1 MIVACAGISA
11 QWPRAKPESQPGRT
25 PGAENSASAA
35 TRTAEEKSS
44 RPSDS
49 EKWGDEQNAAQSTVF
64 RSSSALVR
72 IDTQVLKG
80 GRGVEGLTAEDFV
93 VLDEG
98 KPVPLEAFGR
108 DSEPLQVAL
117 LFDVSGSM
125 TKVLVEMS
133 AVASKAMAA
142 LNPEDEVG
150 VLVYGRRV
158 VPLLEF
164 TSDFRAAARMVQEAP
179 LEREVGAGTNLNGCV
194 LEALQW
200 IAAQKQVPG
209 RRVLIVLTDNRGM
222 HYQTPDEKVLR
233 ALAGMDV
240 TLNAIF
246 APGARRP
253 KPAKQDPDAN
263 PDFTQP
269 DVFKLA
275 DETGGEVFRA
285 DKAGAR
291 FVEMMERVR
300 LRYDLA
306 IRPQTGPEGSFRH
319 LEVRLSDAAR
329 ERLGKVEINARTGY
343 YIPAPGAM

>member
-1 MIVACAGISA
+1 M
-11 QWPRAKPESQPGRT
+11 
-25 PGAENSASAA
+25 
-35 TRTAEEKSS
+35 
-44 RPSDS
+44 
-49 EKWGDEQNAAQSTVF
+49 
-64 RSSSALVR
+64 
-72 IDTQVLKG
+72 
-80 GRGVEGLTAEDFV
+80 EGLKAEDFV
-93 VLDEG
+93 VFDEG

-125 TKVLVEMS
+125 NKVLVEMS
-133 AVASKAMAA
+133 AVASRAMAA
-142 LNPEDEVG
+142 LKAEDQVG
-150 VLVYGRRV
+150 VLVFGRNL

-164 TSDFRAAARMVQEAP
+164 TSDLRAAARMVQEAP

-194 LEALQW
+194 LDTLQW
-200 IAAQKQVPG
+200 MAAQREFPG
-209 RRVLIVLTDNRGM
+209 RRALIVLTDNHGI

-240 TLNAIF
+240 TLNAIV
-246 APGARRP
+246 APGARPP
-253 KPAKQDPDAN
+253 KPTPKSADAN

-275 DETGGEVFRA
+275 GETGGEVFRA

-306 IRPQTGPEGSFRH
+306 IRPQAGPEGLFRR
-319 LEVRLSDAAR
+319 LEVRLSDTAR
-329 ERLGKVEINARTGY
+329 ARVGKVEINARTGY
-343 YIPAPGAM
+343 YAPAPSR

>member
-1 MIVACAGISA
+1 VPEPASA
-11 QWPRAKPESQPGRT
+11 HGPIPEKPEKAGK
-25 PGAENSASAA
+25 A
-35 TRTAEEKSS
+35 
-44 RPSDS
+44 
-49 EKWGDEQNAAQSTVF
+49 EKWGGEQNAPQSPLF
-64 RSSSALVR
+64 RSSSSLVR
-72 IDTQVLKG
+72 IDTQVLKA
-80 GRGVEGLTAEDFV
+80 GRGVEGLKAADFV

-98 KPVPLEAFGR
+98 RAVPLEAFGR

-125 TKVLVEMS
+125 NKVLEEMS
-133 AVASKAMAA
+133 AVASRAMAA
-142 LNPEDEVG
+142 LNPEDQVG
-150 VLVYGRRV
+150 VLVFGRNL

-164 TSDFRAAARMVQEAP
+164 TSDLHAAARMVQEAP

-194 LEALQW
+194 LDTLQW
-200 IAAQKQVPG
+200 MAAQKEFPG
-209 RRVLIVLTDNRGM
+209 RRVLIVLTDNHGM

-233 ALAGMDV
+233 ALAGLDV
-240 TLNAIF
+240 TLNAIV
-246 APGARRP
+246 APGAKPPKARP
-253 KPAKQDPDAN
+253 NNTGAN

-275 DETGGEVFRA
+275 EETGGEVFRA

-306 IRPQTGPEGSFRH
+306 IRPQTGPEGVFRR
-319 LEVRLSDAAR
+319 LEVRLSEAAR

-343 YIPAPGAM
+343 YTPPPAQ

>member
-1 MIVACAGISA
+1 M
-11 QWPRAKPESQPGRT
+11 KPEPQPAGT
-25 PGAENSASAA
+25 PPVETQATPTPAPARSAEKPEDAVKPE
-35 TRTAEEKSS
+35 RWGEE
-44 RPSDS
+44 PST
-49 EKWGDEQNAAQSTVF
+49 AQSPVF

-80 GRGVEGLTAEDFV
+80 GEAVEGLKAEDFV
-93 VLDEG
+93 VFDEG

-125 TKVLVEMS
+125 NKVLVEMS
-133 AVASKAMAA
+133 AVASRAMAA
-142 LNPEDEVG
+142 LKAEDQVG
-150 VLVYGRRV
+150 VLVFGRNL

-164 TSDFRAAARMVQEAP
+164 TSDLRAAARMVQEAP

-194 LEALQW
+194 LDTLQW
-200 IAAQKQVPG
+200 MAAQREFPG
-209 RRVLIVLTDNRGM
+209 RRALIVLTDNHGI

-240 TLNAIF
+240 TLNAIV
-246 APGARRP
+246 APGARPP
-253 KPAKQDPDAN
+253 KPTPKSADAN

-275 DETGGEVFRA
+275 GETGGEVFRA

-306 IRPQTGPEGSFRH
+306 IRPQAGPEGLFRR
-319 LEVRLSDAAR
+319 LEVRLSDTAR
-329 ERLGKVEINARTGY
+329 ARVGKVEINARTGY
-343 YIPAPGAM
+343 YAPAPSR

>member
-1 MIVACAGISA
+1 MKPGPTPPAQTPATHSA
-11 QWPRAKPESQPGRT
+11 AAVTGTERPVRPEQ
-25 PGAENSASAA
+25 AENWGNEQSAS
-35 TRTAEEKSS
+35 
-44 RPSDS
+44 
-49 EKWGDEQNAAQSTVF
+49 QNPLF

-80 GRGVEGLTAEDFV
+80 GQAVEGLKAEDFV

-125 TKVLVEMS
+125 NKVLVEMS
-133 AVASKAMAA
+133 AVAGRAMAA
-142 LNPEDEVG
+142 LKSDDQVG
-150 VLVYGRRV
+150 VLVFGRKV

-164 TSDFRAAARMVQEAP
+164 TSDLRAAARMVQEAP

-194 LEALQW
+194 LDTLQW
-200 IAAQKQVPG
+200 MAAQPEFPG
-209 RRVLIVLTDNRGM
+209 RRVLVVLTDNHGI
-222 HYQTPDEKVLR
+222 HYQTPDEKILR

-240 TLNAIF
+240 TLNAIV
-246 APGARRP
+246 APGAKPP
-253 KPAKQDPDAN
+253 KPLPKGAEAN

-269 DVFKLA
+269 NVFKLA
-275 DETGGEVFRA
+275 EETGGEVFRA

-306 IRPQTGPEGSFRH
+306 IRPQTGPEGAFRH
-319 LEVRLSDAAR
+319 LEVRLSEAAR
-329 ERLGKVEINARTGY
+329 GRLGKVEINARTGY
-343 YIPAPGAM
+343 YTPAP

>member
-1 MIVACAGISA
+1 V
-11 QWPRAKPESQPGRT
+11 KPEPQSERPAPREATSTPTPPPVQPPNPERT
-25 PGAENSASAA
+25 DKAGKA
-35 TRTAEEKSS
+35 
-44 RPSDS
+44 
-49 EKWGDEQNAAQSTVF
+49 EKWGDGQSAAQSPVF
-64 RSSSALVR
+64 RTSSALVR

-80 GRGVEGLTAEDFV
+80 GEGVEGLKAEDFV

-98 KPVPLEAFGR
+98 KPVPLAAFGR
-108 DSEPLQVAL
+108 TSEPLQVAL

-125 TKVLVEMS
+125 SKVLEAMS

-142 LNPEDEVG
+142 LNTEDQVG
-150 VLVYGRRV
+150 VLVYGRKV

-164 TSDFRAAARMVQEAP
+164 TSDMRAAARMVQEAP

-194 LEALQW
+194 LDTLQW
-200 IAAQKQVPG
+200 MAAQPEFPG
-209 RRVLIVLTDNRGM
+209 RRVLVVLTDNHGM

-240 TLNAIF
+240 TLNAIV
-246 APGARRP
+246 APGAKPP
-253 KPAKQDPDAN
+253 KGTPNNADAN

-269 DVFKLA
+269 DVFRLA
-275 DETGGEVFRA
+275 EETGGEVFRA
-285 DKAGAR
+285 DKAGVR

-306 IRPQTGPEGSFRH
+306 IRPQTGPEGSFRR

-329 ERLGKVEINARTGY
+329 ERLGKVEINARRGY
-343 YIPAPGAM
+343 YTPAAAQ

>member
-1 MIVACAGISA
+1 V
-11 QWPRAKPESQPGRT
+11 KPEPQPERAQPVEAAPT
-25 PGAENSASAA
+25 PAPAPNPDSVL
-35 TRTAEEKSS
+35 EKS
-44 RPSDS
+44 
-49 EKWGDEQNAAQSTVF
+49 EKAGEAAKWGDAQNAAQSPVF
-64 RSSSALVR
+64 RSSSDLVR

-80 GRGVEGLTAEDFV
+80 GKAVEGLKAEDFV

-125 TKVLVEMS
+125 NKVLVAMS
-133 AVASKAMAA
+133 AVASRAMAA
-142 LNPEDEVG
+142 LKAEDQVG
-150 VLVYGRRV
+150 VLVFGRKV

-164 TSDFRAAARMVQEAP
+164 SSDLRAAARMVQEAP

-200 IAAQKQVPG
+200 MAAQKEFPG
-209 RRVLIVLTDNRGM
+209 RRVLVVLTDNRGM

-240 TLNAIF
+240 TLNAIVS
-246 APGARRP
+246 PGAKPP
-253 KPAKQDPDAN
+253 KAEPQNPNAN
-263 PDFTQP
+263 PDFTPP

-275 DETGGEVFRA
+275 EETGGEVFRA
-285 DKAGAR
+285 DKAGER

-306 IRPQTGPEGSFRH
+306 IRPQTGPDALFRH
-319 LEVRLSDAAR
+319 LEVRLSGAAR

-343 YIPAPGAM
+343 YTPAPAQ